1 MLRLNPDLTC
11 SYCIRNY
18 VEPVVRQNYSV
29 KPIKYTD
36 DIDISDGSI
45 FMTHLPFLNCNSF
58 DGIVCK
64 HPWLKKFVDSANVRK
79 IFPKCNHDRIV
90 IREKNGERIIKVIS
104 DEKCSSF
111 THKISTTKIVLFCI
125 FGPSSPE
132 QKLWKI
138 TPEKSPFARKDKHIS
153 YLQCPEPDMYIPRSD
168 FIESDGDD
176 RYTCHCG
183 GVYLGRAVYCYRHDV
198 GYDSW

>member
-1 MLRLNPDLTC
+1 MLRLNHDLTC

-29 KPIKYTD
+29 KPIMYTD
-36 DIDISDGSI
+36 NIVISDGSI
-45 FMTHLPFLNCNSF
+45 FMTHFPFIDQKSF
-58 DGIVCK
+58 DGMCK
-64 HPWLKKFVDSANVRK
+64 HPWLKKIVTSANVRK
-79 IFPKCNHDRIV
+79 IFPTWNHERIV

-111 THKISTTKIVLFCI
+111 THKIPTTTVVLFCI
-125 FGPSSPE
+125 FGPPSPE

-153 YLQCPEPDMYIPRSD
+153 YLQCPERDMDMPRSD
-168 FIESDGDD
+168 WSESDGDD
-176 RYTCHCG
+176 RYTCGCA
-183 GVYLGRAVYCYRHDV
+183 GVYSGLSVYCYRHDV